1 MALADATDDEKT
13 FIKKHWERLPDDYQ
27 LQARDRVCYPCQVIA
42 PEIACRKSENWKKAM
57 AQVRDKTWDAHYKQ
71 LQTFVAKE
79 GHADCPHGYKD
90 PTTGFDLGVWVQR
103 QRMYKRKGTLSPERE
118 KLLTE
123 LGVTWEGVLDEK
135 SDKTWDAHY
144 KQLQTFVAKE
154 KHANCPHGYKDPTT
168 GFGLGRW
175 LATQR
180 AWKREKTLL
189 PEREELLT
197 ELGVTWNFRR
207 GTKRKR

>member
-1 MALADATDDEKT
+1 MLRCVVCGRYVPKHRKLDHVASHAVGRELKIIVALADATDDEKT

-42 PEIACRKSENWKKAM
+42 PEIACRKSENWTKAM

-79 GHADCPHGYKD
+79 KHADCPHGYKD
-90 PTTGFDLGVWVQR
+90 RTTGFDLGVWVQR
-103 QRMYKRKGTLSPERE
+103 QRVYKRKG
-118 KLLTE
+118 
-123 LGVTWEGVLDEK
+123 
-135 SDKTWDAHY
+135 
-144 KQLQTFVAKE
+144 
-154 KHANCPHGYKDPTT
+154 
-168 GFGLGRW
+168 
-175 LATQR
+175 
-180 AWKREKTLL
+180 TLL